1 MHEHNSVPYN
11 KLAAFDMDGTLLDG
25 RLIEA
30 VSKKFGL
37 YDQINSIQLDS
48 SLLGYMKTMKIA
60 QILKG
65 LEEQDLITAL
75 NSLPLMNNCQNILS
89 LLRKNGYI
97 LGIITDS
104 YNTVAKYLANKLN
117 VDFFAGN
124 DLIVSEGLI
133 SGEINMPLGWE
144 KINCTCK
151 NSVCKRYHL
160 EYYAKK
166 YNIKNENT
174 LAIGDTKGDLCMINH
189 AGMGIVYM
197 PKDKY
202 VNNWKNLINVPN
214 LLDILKF
221 VKIDI

>member
-1 MHEHNSVPYN
+1 MHEPNNISHI

-37 YDQINSIQLDS
+37 YDQIKSIQLDS
-48 SLLGYMKTMKIA
+48 SLLGYIKTVKIA

-65 LEEQDLITAL
+65 LEEEDLIIAL

-89 LLRKNGYI
+89 LLKKNGYI

-104 YNTVAKYLANKLN
+104 YNIVAKYLANKLN
-117 VDFFAGN
+117 MDFFAGN
-124 DLIVSEGLI
+124 DLIITEGFI
-133 SGEINMPLGWE
+133 SGEINMPRGWE
-144 KINCTCK
+144 KINCFCK

-160 EYYAKK
+160 EFYAKK

-174 LAIGDTKGDLCMINH
+174 IAIGDTKGDLCMLGH
-189 AGMGIVYM
+189 AGTGIAFM
-197 PKDKY
+197 PKDKQ
-202 VNNWKNLINVPN
+202 VDNWKNLINVPN

-221 VKIDI
+221 IKIDT

>member
-1 MHEHNSVPYN
+1 MREHNSVPYN

-37 YDQINSIQLDS
+37 YDQIKSIQLDS

-104 YNTVAKYLANKLN
+104 YNTVAKCLANKLN

-189 AGMGIVYM
+189 AGMGIAYM

-202 VNNWKNLINVPN
+202 VDNWKNLINVPN

-221 VKIDI
+221 VKINI